1 MHYCADIYKETRPCR
16 QAFKRP
22 EGIHCI
28 TVNSILS
35 YNIWSQ
41 AGSGRAGKH
50 QEFIKINTDCLWK
63 RHKKSL
69 WLSSEH
75 RLRCPCRHSMAG
87 SKASSLL
94 LTAEGRLARSR
105 STDLRTWSF
114 SMIPVSVSGYLSIGL
129 GGVLNLLLSV
139 PRNSV
144 LVPRQPNFWPTRAYR
159 GNWTIPKC

>member
-1 MHYCADIYKETRPCR
+1 
-16 QAFKRP
+16 
-22 EGIHCI
+22 
-28 TVNSILS
+28 
-35 YNIWSQ
+35 
-41 AGSGRAGKH
+41 
-50 QEFIKINTDCLWK
+50 
-63 RHKKSL
+63 
-69 WLSSEH
+69 
-75 RLRCPCRHSMAG
+75 MAG